1 MSSSEDK
8 IRENEFT
15 YAMQLVTS
23 TSLSMVL
30 MNTIKLNV
38 FDAIAKAGFDAQL
51 SAYEIASRL
60 SIPNQDA
67 PDMLDRMLRLLASH
81 SIVTCSQ
88 GEHESRLVRLYG
100 LAPVARYFINNK
112 DGASLG
118 WIMELAQDKVYGNS
132 WLKLKDSVIDGGIA
146 FDKVYGTHIFE
157 YMALDAR
164 FREVF
169 NNSMVNH
176 SIIVMKEILECYHG
190 FNNIKCLVD
199 VGGGLGVSLNMI
211 TSKYPTVK
219 GINFDL
225 PHVTRHAPQY
235 PESKRLIPIGQ
246 TVREVLRVA
255 GQNTTKEG
263 GFCFSA
269 EKFSACVSNAVDG
282 FMSIW
287 VLFSRRYLVTVYHL
301 GSLKHYHPKTF
312 WLELRTSLRKPLTV
326 EIYDLDKV
334 TPTPQVFS
342 IQRVGDN
349 KQQTARETS
358 RKKGG
363 SSLSHC
369 PDGHWKRNCPLYLE
383 ELRAN
388 KKKSE
393 HSAAGSGINAERK
406 LGLWDQ
412 YLYGNGAQSS
422 YCPYGK
428 MNGKSFNVKD
438 LWKIYLGLLPT
449 DVCGTLRHVSRKGAS
464 IHNLTDDFSRYGLGV
479 VRRITLCKVGD
490 FLERDLILRTFSGR
504 DCDLED
510 DHIDTLPSENTSEIQ

>member
-8 IRENEFT
+8 IRETEFT

-23 TSLSMVL
+23 TSLAMVL

-38 FDAIAKAGFDAQL
+38 FEAIAKAGIDAQL

-118 WIMELAQDKVYGNS
+118 GIMELAQDKVYGNS

-146 FDKVYGTHIFE
+146 FDKFYGTHIFE

-235 PESKRLIPIGQ
+235 P
-246 TVREVLRVA
+246 
-255 GQNTTKEG
+255 
-263 GFCFSA
+263 
-269 EKFSACVSNAVDG
+269 
-282 FMSIW
+282 
-287 VLFSRRYLVTVYHL
+287 
-301 GSLKHYHPKTF
+301 
-312 WLELRTSLRKPLTV
+312 
-326 EIYDLDKV
+326 
-334 TPTPQVFS
+334 
-342 IQRVGDN
+342 
-349 KQQTARETS
+349 
-358 RKKGG
+358 
-363 SSLSHC
+363 
-369 PDGHWKRNCPLYLE
+369 
-383 ELRAN
+383 
-388 KKKSE
+388 
-393 HSAAGSGINAERK
+393 
-406 LGLWDQ
+406 
-412 YLYGNGAQSS
+412 
-422 YCPYGK
+422 
-428 MNGKSFNVKD
+428 
-438 LWKIYLGLLPT
+438 
-449 DVCGTLRHVSRKGAS
+449 
-464 IHNLTDDFSRYGLGV
+464 
-479 VRRITLCKVGD
+479 
-490 FLERDLILRTFSGR
+490 
-504 DCDLED
+504 
-510 DHIDTLPSENTSEIQ
+510 